1 MFIEKSLRP
10 TIEFDPTAGQA
21 EPVLAH
27 YFSNKVDPMRSALP
41 LLAEIAEEERVLV
54 VTSPLGEL
62 VDEAIRLH
70 RHEDF
75 RDMVVVD
82 EKHRAYFAAVRASLA
97 RALAKL
103 DQVQFAAMDD
113 EDEQD

>member
-1 MFIEKSLRP
+1 MFIEKSLHP
-10 TIEFDPTAGQA
+10 TIEFDPASDQP
-21 EPVLAH
+21 EPVLVH
-27 YFSNKVDPMRSALP
+27 FLSNKVDPMKSALP
-41 LLAEIAEEERVLV
+41 LLAESAEEERVLV

-62 VDEAIRLH
+62 VDETIRLH
-70 RHEDF
+70 RHEDY